1 MNAARKSSLPGA
13 LWLALLCAAL
23 LFSPWLG
30 GMIGGVG
37 PAAARAL
44 AAAAGIAWVV
54 DRWGSWTV
62 PRPAAWLWLF
72 IAWAALTAIRG
83 TYLHDSLTAL
93 SDLVT
98 WATVLTL
105 AADAARDERR
115 RAAVL
120 ACLLAG
126 FCAVAALGVQ
136 DGLTNVPGWRI
147 FGPFNNPNLFAAY
160 LITLLPVLLVTG
172 LAWFPRMQRPAVV
185 PTRWWGLGQA
195 LVLVGIAA
203 GTTALFMTGS
213 KGALAALV
221 AAMLAV
227 LAMGLWRRM
236 RVGALAM
243 AAVLVV
249 SALVGGKTLL
259 GRVESATTTEAH
271 SSQFRVLTW
280 KGAARM
286 AAAHPLTGTGVGTFG
301 SAFSKYA
308 VAGWTAAA
316 HDAYLQTAAE
326 TGAPG
331 LILFLIPLGAAAL
344 WLFRAMRGASGWTAL
359 LAAGALAGLLA
370 AGAHNVVD
378 YGWTIWAPTAVMWAM
393 VGLGIGRE
401 ERANRPLPRWAA
413 VAMLFPLGLTLL
425 GGILMANAAAV
436 ADPAIAP
443 ESRMSP
449 PERVAALET
458 ARALSPLDA
467 DLAWQLGA
475 ARARVGDGDGALAAL
490 RDATRLNPGQ
500 PTAWRYLGEGYEAAG
515 RLDEARAAFDNGLKN
530 APNSESLLLDAA
542 GLADRVERRDDA
554 LAYYRRIIAVAE
566 GPVGQYS
573 ATPEIVETEPL
584 QAYAAVAEDEA
595 RHGNVGAART
605 HLRSL
610 IALANQYEENRA
622 RYPLIWSATGKD
634 SPESLARVQTLR
646 ADAERRL
653 KSLAAGTG
661 NAGS

>member
-1 MNAARKSSLPGA
+1 MKSAPKSSLPGFLWFA
-13 LWLALLCAAL
+13 LMCAAL
-23 LFSPWLG
+23 LFAPWLG
-30 GMIGGVG
+30 GMINGVG

-44 AAAAGIAWVV
+44 MAAAGLAWIV
-54 DRWGSWTV
+54 DRWGRWTL

-72 IAWAALTAIRG
+72 IAWAALTAVRG
-83 TYLHDSLTAL
+83 TYLHDSLTAR

-98 WATVLTL
+98 FAMVATL
-105 AADAARDERR
+105 AADAARYGRR

-126 FCAVAALGVQ
+126 FFVAAALGVQ

-147 FGPFNNPNLFAAY
+147 FGAFNNPNLFAAY
-160 LITLLPVLLVTG
+160 LITLLPLPLAAC
-172 LAWFPRMQRPAVV
+172 LAWSPRMPRPAVA
-185 PTRWWGLGQA
+185 PARLWAAAPA
-195 LVLVGIAA
+195 LTVLCVAA

-221 AAMLAV
+221 AAMVAV
-227 LAMGLWRRM
+227 LALGFWRRVH
-236 RVGALAM
+236 VGALAVM
-243 AAVLVV
+243 AVLVV

-259 GRVESATTTEAH
+259 GRVETATTTEAH

-286 AAAHPLTGTGVGTFG
+286 AAAHPLAGTGVGTFG
-301 SAFSKYA
+301 SAFSEYA
-308 VAGWTAAA
+308 VAGWTGAA

-326 TGAPG
+326 TGVPG
-331 LILFLIPLGAAAL
+331 LILFLIPLGASAL
-344 WLFRAMRGASGWTAL
+344 WLFRAMRRGSSWTAL
-359 LAAGALAGLLA
+359 LAAGALAGVLA
-370 AGAHNVVD
+370 AAAHNVVD
-378 YGWTIWAPTAVMWAM
+378 YGWTIWAPTAVMWAL
-393 VGLGIGRE
+393 VGLGVGRE
-401 ERANRPLPRWAA
+401 DPANRPLPLWAA
-413 VAMLFPLGLTLL
+413 VAMLVPLGLTLA
-425 GGILMANAAAV
+425 GGILMANAAAI

-443 ESRMSP
+443 ESRMP
-449 PERVAALET
+449 PPDRVAALET

-467 DLAWQLGA
+467 DIAWQLGA

-500 PTAWRYLGEGYEAAG
+500 PTAWRYLGEGYEAAD
-515 RLDEARAAFDNGLKN
+515 RLDEARAAFASGLRN

-542 GLADRVERRDDA
+542 ALAERMERHDDA
-554 LAYYRRIIAVAE
+554 LAYYRRLIAVAE
-566 GPVGQYS
+566 GPVGRYP

-595 RHGNVGAART
+595 AHGNIAAARA

-610 IALANQYEENRA
+610 IALADRYEANRA
-622 RYPLIWSATGKD
+622 RYPMIWSATGKD

-653 KSLAAGTG
+653 KRLAHDARR
-661 NAGS
+661 